1 MVLEDGLDYLA
12 CGKYGV
18 GLVVF
23 EKEAQ
28 RSNVGCF
35 GMKFRCLKGRYAIQ
49 DGYAVIHSFPTGTV
63 HYRLSAAGIGQSH
76 DRSCADADQ
85 GKDGLFVRTSYLA
98 IFV

>member
-1 MVLEDGLDYLA
+1 MVLEDGWDCLA

-35 GMKFRCLKGRYAIQ
+35 GMKFRRSKGRYAIQ
-49 DGYAVIHSFPTGTV
+49 DGYAVIHSFPTGT
-63 HYRLSAAGIGQSH
+63 AGIGQSH